1 MMLRI
6 LIGLVVGLVALPAW
20 AQTRDE
26 NVARCTAAADPA
38 TVDLKIGACTAL
50 LQSGQET
57 AINIPIIYYDR
68 GNGYRNKGLNDQA
81 IADYTE
87 AITLNPNYDNAYDNR
102 GIVYRDKGLY
112 DQAIADYM
120 QAIALKP
127 DKANAY
133 YNRGG
138 AYEEKGQRDQA
149 IADYRMAL
157 KLAPNYQL
165 PLDALKRLGVT
176 P

>member
-68 GNGYRNKGLNDQA
+68 GNGYRNKGLYDQA
-81 IADYTE
+81 IADYT
-87 AITLNPNYDNAYDNR
+87 
-102 GIVYRDKGLY
+102 
-112 DQAIADYM
+112 

>member
-1 MMLRI
+1 MRRI
-6 LIGLVVGLVALPAW
+6 LIGLALVLVALPAW

-26 NVARCTAAADPA
+26 NVARCTAAADP
-38 TVDLKIGACTAL
+38 TNVDLKIGACTAL
-50 LQSGQET
+50 LQSGQES
-57 AINIPIIYYDR
+57 AVNIPIIYYDR
-68 GNGYRNKGLNDQA
+68 GNGYRIKGLNDQA

-87 AITLNPNYDNAYDNR
+87 AITLRPDYINAYDNR
-102 GIVYRDKGLY
+102 GVVYQAKGLY
-112 DQAIADYM
+112 DQAIADYT

-149 IADYRMAL
+149 VADYRMAA
-157 KLAPNYQL
+157 KIDPNYQL
-165 PLDALKRLGVT
+165 PVNALTRLGVT